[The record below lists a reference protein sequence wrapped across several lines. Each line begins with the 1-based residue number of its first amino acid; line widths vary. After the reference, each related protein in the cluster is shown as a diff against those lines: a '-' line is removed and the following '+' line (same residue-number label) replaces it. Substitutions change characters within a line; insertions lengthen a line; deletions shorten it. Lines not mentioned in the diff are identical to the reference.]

1 MTSNSTDSVNPPP
14 QPFFFD
20 ERTVQELLTS
30 TKSQGTSKVTECHVR
45 HFVRFLM
52 KIADLSEESAQQ
64 WIRMPE
70 GELTDYLRNFFAG
83 LKKQTDG
90 KDVQPSYLRNIFS
103 SIQRVLKENDR
114 PLSKISIDRLDL
126 VMRARLKELKKR
138 GEGSLPH
145 ARDELTTEEL
155 QLLFTE
161 KCAGPHNPRALQNA
175 IAIFLLL
182 MGKRGRGELYA
193 TKLGDLAIITLDGVR
208 HLVLQREGQTKTR
221 QGDNL
226 DTRRSP
232 KLAEMPQCPAQCP
245 VALFEKLQ
253 KKRPETFCSPDS
265 PLFLKAATVEPRV
278 NFEEGYRWFHGMR
291 MGVHLISKIVS
302 DMVNKSSIISKD
314 RNIGNTSLRKTLG
327 STLLRHHLP
336 PKTIMNMLGHSNP
349 NSVARYDCTP
359 ADTSS
364 KVNNVFLHLFFPVMG
379 KLSSAY
385 SIRI

>member
-1 MTSNSTDSVNPPP
+1 MLPLFHFSHPP
-14 QPFFFD
+14 
-20 ERTVQELLTS
+20 LA
-30 TKSQGTSKVTECHVR
+30 QGGRLNTPSSEVIATLAVFVT
-45 HFVRFLM
+45 FV
-52 KIADLSEESAQQ
+52 S
-64 WIRMPE
+64 
-70 GELTDYLRNFFAG
+70 
-83 LKKQTDG
+83 
-90 KDVQPSYLRNIFS
+90 IFVS
-103 SIQRVLKENDR
+103 
-114 PLSKISIDRLDL
+114 
-126 VMRARLKELKKR
+126 
-138 GEGSLPH
+138 
-145 ARDELTTEEL
+145 
-155 QLLFTE
+155 
-161 KCAGPHNPRALQNA
+161 
-175 IAIFLLL
+175 
-182 MGKRGRGELYA
+182 
-193 TKLGDLAIITLDGVR
+193 
-208 HLVLQREGQTKTR
+208 
-221 QGDNL
+221 
-226 DTRRSP
+226 
-232 KLAEMPQCPAQCP
+232 
-245 VALFEKLQ
+245 ALFEKLQ

-379 KLSSAY
+379 KFSSAY